1 MLKRTLFL
9 FFTGI
14 AYGCTILT
22 VIEMCFAA
30 SSGGDM
36 TIASGAYLRYAVCSM
51 LTGAGFTV
59 PTLAY
64 RKESWPKG
72 LQVLV
77 HMGTGFIVY
86 FPCAFYAGWI
96 QTSAGAGIVAG
107 QILIALAV
115 SWLIWLGFY
124 LRNKREAE
132 KINSR
137 LRSRESET
145 RP

>member
-1 MLKRTLFL
+1 MKKFLFL
-9 FFTGI
+9 FVCGI

-22 VIEMCFAA
+22 VIEMCVAA
-30 SSGGDM
+30 FGGGTM
-36 TIASGAYLRYAVCSM
+36 TIDSGAYLRYAVCSM

-59 PTLAY
+59 PSLAY
-64 RKESWPKG
+64 RRESWPLG

-77 HMGTGFIVY
+77 HMGIGFAVY

-96 QTSAGAGIVAG
+96 QTAAGVWTVVGE
-107 QILIALAV
+107 ILLMFAA

-124 LRNKREAE
+124 LYSKREAE
-132 KINSR
+132 KINR
-137 LRSRESET
+137 KLQNRQGEM